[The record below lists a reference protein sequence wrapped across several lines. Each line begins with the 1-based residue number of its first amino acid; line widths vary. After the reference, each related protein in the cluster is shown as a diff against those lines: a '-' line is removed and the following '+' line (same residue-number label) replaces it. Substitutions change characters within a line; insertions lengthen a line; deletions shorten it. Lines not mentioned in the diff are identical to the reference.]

1 RANEMILGAAQAA
14 HFSEGRAAF
23 SSNRKGTQGSL
34 TGLRW
39 VPRGANESLVTVACV
54 LLLVVNLRTA
64 HCLAACVGAFSCECH
79 SLSVLRDHAGAG
91 PDNLAVLLQGRGK
104 LIGTDTFYGD
114 VVRPVGHSRA
124 GYRIVFTVILHCKA
138 VIQ

>member
-1 RANEMILGAAQAA
+1 MP
-14 HFSEGRAAF
+14 GRF
-23 SSNRKGTQGSL
+23 LFQSKGHPGSL
-34 TGLRW
+34 TSPVGA
-39 VPRGANESLVTVACV
+39 RGANESLVTVACA

-104 LIGTDTFYGD
+104 LIGTDAFYDD

-124 GYRIVFTVILHCKA
+124 GYRILFTRTITIRSDLCNGLSEKKGRA
-138 VIQ
+138 ACDLE